1 MDEHGYKNPQQNT
14 TKSNSIMHQR
24 DHTLRSSR
32 ICPRVQESF
41 NMHKSM
47 HIIQIIYKMKGEN
60 HITIYIHEEK
70 TFDKIQLLFTVKT
83 LHKSFC
89 CVSET

>member
-1 MDEHGYKNPQQNT
+1 
-14 TKSNSIMHQR
+14 MHQR

-32 ICPRVQESF
+32 IYLRMQELF
-41 NMHKSM
+41 NMHKSIHM
-47 HIIQIIYKMKGEN
+47 IQISNKMKDKN
-60 HITIYIHEEK
+60 HMAIYIHEEK
-70 TFDKIQLLFTVKT
+70 VFDKIQHLFMIKT